1 MQKLP
6 PSLVDHTTLSKA
18 SVFTCSDS
26 LHIHSA
32 IMQMSYLLFD
42 PSTTVQQMA
51 YELLR
56 EAAHKRTEHLVIE
69 AGVDTESVVKSVLP
83 WELVLLLQQSLD
95 IVDIE
100 EDLSSVSRRRRCQSI
115 FINPAAENVRI
126 LAWLDDRLGSIF
138 KCCE

>member
-1 MQKLP
+1 
-6 PSLVDHTTLSKA
+6 
-18 SVFTCSDS
+18 
-26 LHIHSA
+26 
-32 IMQMSYLLFD
+32 
-42 PSTTVQQMA
+42 MA

-83 WELVLLLQQSLD
+83 WELVSLLQQSLD

-100 EDLSSVSRRRRCQSI
+100 EDPSSVSRGKRIQSI
-115 FINPAAENVRI
+115 FINLSAENVRI
-126 LAWLDDRLGSIF
+126 VAWLDDRLGSIF

>member
-1 MQKLP
+1 
-6 PSLVDHTTLSKA
+6 
-18 SVFTCSDS
+18 
-26 LHIHSA
+26 
-32 IMQMSYLLFD
+32 MQMSYLLFD

-56 EAAHKRTEHLVIE
+56 EAARKRTEHLVIE

-83 WELVLLLQQSLD
+83 WELVSLLQQSLD
-95 IVDIE
+95 IVDNE
-100 EDLSSVSRRRRCQSI
+100 EDPSSVSRERRCQSI
-115 FINPAAENVRI
+115 SIDPAAENVRI

>member
-1 MQKLP
+1 
-6 PSLVDHTTLSKA
+6 
-18 SVFTCSDS
+18 
-26 LHIHSA
+26 
-32 IMQMSYLLFD
+32 MQMSYLIFD
-42 PSTTVQQMA
+42 PSTSVQQMA

-83 WELVLLLQQSLD
+83 WELVSLLQQSLD

-115 FINPAAENVRI
+115 SINPATENVRI
-126 LAWLDDRLGSIF
+126 VAWLDDRLGFIF